1 MPNMIH
7 QSMPYN
13 NMKMPPHQ
21 NINFIANNMQINNQF
36 IRENKDSIDNGIN
49 DDKSEGVPEDESIN
63 NISSIMP
70 LEDDANISELNYD

>member
-1 MPNMIH
+1 
-7 QSMPYN
+7 
-13 NMKMPPHQ
+13 MPPHQ